1 MLKPICFLPTS
12 RTPPI
17 FQEYFVKDNKNMCTR
32 NALVG
37 GELAWRVSVAL
48 GSISLLFF
56 LCVMFFLFNDVF
68 LFSLFAFI
76 SSVLIDRIIDFVSC
90 YSSIFVE
97 V

>member
-17 FQEYFVKDNKNMCTR
+17 FQEYFVKDNKNMCAEFHKKTPR

-48 GSISLLFF
+48 GSISFLFF
-56 LCVMFFLFNDVF
+56 LCVMFFFYLMMFSCF
-68 LFSLFAFI
+68 HCLFSFPLF
-76 SSVLIDRIIDFVSC
+76 
-90 YSSIFVE
+90 
-97 V
+97 

>member
-12 RTPPI
+12 RIPPI
-17 FQEYFVKDNKNMCTR
+17 FQEYFVKDNKNMCTEFHKHPPR

-56 LCVMFFLFNDVF
+56 LCVMFF
-68 LFSLFAFI
+68 
-76 SSVLIDRIIDFVSC
+76 
-90 YSSIFVE
+90 SI
-97 V
+97 